1 MSTVSHLR
9 SLKLEGCLC
18 HSSLSGVTP
27 DAVIVERKHGL
38 RGFTAGRAGRF
49 PFPTFQVCCPH
60 HWSLLPGWTHVKTRK
75 GYVLGVFAP
84 LRACA
89 YPETMYATIIPYMHS
104 GTLPSRSANATPTY
118 SQKEHRKN
126 IKVKIERDGKGQKI
140 IIKTK

>member
-9 SLKLEGCLC
+9 SLKLKGCLC

-60 HWSLLPGWTHVKTRK
+60 HWSLLPGWSHVKTRK

-89 YPETMYATIIPYMHS
+89 YPETMYSAI
-104 GTLPSRSANATPTY
+104 TLT
-118 SQKEHRKN
+118 RKLGLYLQGGLTQAPHLRLQLHF
-126 IKVKIERDGKGQKI
+126 VKIVSV
-140 IIKTK
+140 